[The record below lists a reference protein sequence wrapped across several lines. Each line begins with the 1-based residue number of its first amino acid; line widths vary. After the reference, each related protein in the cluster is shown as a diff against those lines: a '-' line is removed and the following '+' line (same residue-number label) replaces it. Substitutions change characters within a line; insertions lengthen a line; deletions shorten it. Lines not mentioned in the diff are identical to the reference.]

1 MKNVKSAV
9 RVFSILEYFDDVR
22 EPRTLTEISRDLDMP
37 MSSCIALLR
46 SLESIDYMTFS
57 PLTKKYLPS
66 GRLQQLGSWLDDFI
80 FSSGTIEKIAESVA
94 KKTGETVIIAT
105 MNGLHAQ
112 YILRIQSEHPLPY
125 SPVTGSRRPLLKSCA
140 GLVLLAQQKDEFI
153 DRIII
158 RVNGRA
164 GAMKRDGAKSQ
175 KIIHG
180 LKSWGSPVQNAMR
193 GALNN
198 MRPATI
204 APLKAETKEPNP
216 DIVTATCVL
225 SPRWNAFAVST
236 LTERTR
242 ITVTSRAK
250 FASVRARI
258 KLTSTAPPS
267 PSAPIMRTGT

>member
-22 EPRTLTEISRDLDMP
+22 EPRTLSEISRDLDMP

-112 YILRIQSEHPLPY
+112 YILRIQSDHPLPY

-140 GLVLLAQQKDEFI
+140 GLVLLAQQNDEFI
-153 DRIII
+153 DRIIN
-158 RVNGRA
+158 RVNGSS
-164 GAMKRDGAKSQ
+164 GANGERYNRDDIKARIE
-175 KIIHG
+175 KIRSSG
-180 LKSWGSPVQNAMR
+180 Y
-193 GALNN
+193 
-198 MRPATI
+198 
-204 APLKAETKEPNP
+204 
-216 DIVTATCVL
+216 
-225 SPRWNAFAVST
+225 AFATNQITEGAGMVAVSVPTIDGQPT
-236 LTERTR
+236 LALGVGAPVNRLVGRVEEIVEIASET
-242 ITVTSRAK
+242 ITGQLGRRRQQA
-250 FASVRARI
+250 
-258 KLTSTAPPS
+258 
-267 PSAPIMRTGT
+267 